1 MAASRGQVLK
11 VDCQL
16 GGGNSRILMTDKGAL
31 PFKPHEM
38 TTVEESESSY
48 HFLRSVR
55 SISFG
60 VEYATDFWD
69 VSQPG
74 SGFRSSSF
82 ALVGGRGPGF
92 IPAAVSRTGDGSAF
106 GALANSRDSDR
117 GGLVHSGGS
126 ASGDRDFSVLPL
138 GLPRTRSK
146 RAHGGYTG
154 GHRIFGCRR
163 LFDRCKALWKAQI
176 GRRSSARQVRRE

>member
-1 MAASRGQVLK
+1 
-11 VDCQL
+11 
-16 GGGNSRILMTDKGAL
+16 
-31 PFKPHEM
+31 M

-55 SISFG
+55 SILFG
-60 VEYATDFWD
+60 VEYATAFWD

-82 ALVGGRGPGF
+82 TPVGGRGPGF
-92 IPAAVSRTGDGSAF
+92 IPAAMSRTGNGSAV

-126 ASGDRDFSVLPL
+126 ASRDPDFSVLPL
-138 GLPRTRSK
+138 GLPRTRSQ
-146 RAHGGYTG
+146 RAHDRYTG
-154 GHRIFGCRR
+154 GHRIFGCRG
-163 LFDRCKALWKAQI
+163 LFDRCKALWTAQI
-176 GRRSSARQVRRE
+176 GRRASARHVRRE